1 MINQY
6 TRLLFFLLCCISVY
20 GQEVIGVVENAADQK
35 PIPTVHVINL
45 NKVTMAI
52 TDKQGKFTINAEV
65 NDTLYLS
72 YLGYKSIKIRVSN
85 DFIRYPNT
93 RFQLTELA
101 LALEEVVVRPYQ
113 LTGYLD
119 IDARNIPINRS
130 RRYSIPGLPSGGYEG
145 GNRTPIGEIRILQA
159 VSNPADFLY
168 NIFGKKPKQLRK
180 LKKARANNELRDL
193 LAVKYDRKT
202 LEELLQ
208 IKRIDLD
215 EILRKCS
222 FSDSFIKEAN
232 DLQILEAISGCYEEY
247 KVLNR
252 Q

>member
-1 MINQY
+1 MMKRFTLY
-6 TRLLFFLLCCISVY
+6 FLLFSSSVVF
-20 GQEVIGVVENAADQK
+20 GQEVIGFVENAADQK
-35 PIPTVHVINL
+35 PISTVHIINL
-45 NKVTMAI
+45 NKVTMSI
-52 TDKQGKFTINAEV
+52 TDKKGRFEIDAEV
-65 NDTLYLS
+65 NDTLYFS
-72 YLGYKSIKIRVSN
+72 YLGYKPIKVRVSN
-85 DFIRYPNT
+85 DLIKYPNT

-119 IDARNIPINRS
+119 IDARNIPINRT

-145 GNRTPIGEIRILQA
+145 GRRAPLGEIRILQA
-159 VSNPADFLY
+159 ISNPADFLY
-168 NIFGKKPKQLRK
+168 NIFGRKPNELRK
-180 LKKARANNELRDL
+180 LKKIRANNELRDL

-208 IKRIDLD
+208 IDRIDID

-222 FSDSFIKEAN
+222 FSDSFIKGAN

-252 Q
+252 

>member
-1 MINQY
+1 MSRRFTQII
-6 TRLLFFLLCCISVY
+6 FLVCCYASSY
-20 GQEVIGVVENAADQK
+20 GQEVVGFVERSADQK

-52 TDKQGKFTINAEV
+52 TNKEGKFTIDAEV
-65 NDTLYLS
+65 NDTLYMS
-72 YLGYKSIKIRVSN
+72 YLGYKSLKVRVSN
-85 DFIRYPNT
+85 DLIKYPNT

-119 IDARNIPINRS
+119 VDARNIPINRT
-130 RRYSIPGLPSGGYEG
+130 RRYNIPGLPSGGYEG
-145 GNRTPIGEIRILQA
+145 GNRTPLGEVRILQA
-159 VSNPADFLY
+159 ISNPADFLY
-168 NIFGKKPKQLRK
+168 NIFGRKPAQLRK
-180 LKKARANNELRDL
+180 LKKVRANNELRDL

-208 IKRIDLD
+208 LERIDID

-222 FSDSFIKEAN
+222 FSDSFIKNAN
-232 DLQILEAISGCYEEY
+232 DLQILEAISSCYEEY

-252 Q
+252 

>member
-1 MINQY
+1 MIKRFTQIS
-6 TRLLFFLLCCISVY
+6 FLVCCCAVTY
-20 GQEVIGVVENAADQK
+20 GQEVIGFVENAADQK
-35 PIPTVHVINL
+35 PISTVHVINL

-52 TDKQGKFTINAEV
+52 TNKEGKFSIDAEV

-85 DFIRYPNT
+85 DLIKYPNT

-113 LTGYLD
+113 LTGFLD
-119 IDARNIPINRS
+119 IDARNVPINRT
-130 RRYSIPGLPSGGYEG
+130 RRYNIPGLPSGGYEA
-145 GNRTPIGEIRILQA
+145 GNRTPGSAMRILQA
-159 VSNPADFLY
+159 VTNPADFLH

-180 LKKARANNELRDL
+180 LKKVRANNALRDL

-208 IKRIDLD
+208 LDRVDID

-222 FSDSFIKEAN
+222 FSDSFIKGAN

-252 Q
+252 

>member
-1 MINQY
+1 MMKRFTLY
-6 TRLLFFLLCCISVY
+6 FLLLGCSVVF
-20 GQEVIGVVENAADQK
+20 GQEVIGFVERSADQK
-35 PIPTVHVINL
+35 PIPTVHIINL
-45 NKVTMAI
+45 NKVTMSI
-52 TDKQGKFTINAEV
+52 TDKKGRFEIDAEV
-65 NDTLYLS
+65 NDTLYFS
-72 YLGYKSIKIRVSN
+72 YLGYKSIKVRVSN
-85 DFIRYPNT
+85 DLIKYPNT

-119 IDARNIPINRS
+119 IDARNIPINRT

-145 GNRTPIGEIRILQA
+145 ASRAPLGEIRILQA
-159 VSNPADFLY
+159 ISNPADFLY
-168 NIFGKKPKQLRK
+168 NIFGRKPQQLRK

-208 IKRIDLD
+208 IERIDID
-215 EILRKCS
+215 EILRKCN
-222 FSDSFIKEAN
+222 FSDSFIKDAN

-252 Q
+252 

>member
-1 MINQY
+1 MMKRFTLY
-6 TRLLFFLLCCISVY
+6 FLLLCCSVVF
-20 GQEVIGVVENAADQK
+20 GQEVIGFVERAADEK
-35 PIPTVHVINL
+35 PIPTVHIINL
-45 NKVTMAI
+45 NKVTMSI
-52 TDKQGKFTINAEV
+52 TDKEGRFEIDAEV

-72 YLGYKSIKIRVSN
+72 YLGYKSIKVRVSN
-85 DFIRYPNT
+85 DLIKYPNT

-119 IDARNIPINRS
+119 IDARNVPINRT
-130 RRYSIPGLPSGGYEG
+130 RRYNIPGLPSGGYEA
-145 GNRTPIGEIRILQA
+145 GNRSPGAAMRVLQA
-159 VSNPADFLY
+159 VTNPADFLY
-168 NIFGKKPKQLRK
+168 NIFGRKPNQLRK
-180 LKKARANNELRDL
+180 LKKVRANNELRDL
-193 LAVKYDRKT
+193 LSVKYDRKT

-208 IKRIDLD
+208 LDRIDID

-222 FSDSFIKEAN
+222 FSDSFIKGAN

-252 Q
+252 

>member
-1 MINQY
+1 MMKRF
-6 TRLLFFLLCCISVY
+6 THCFLLMCCFVTF
-20 GQEVIGVVENAADQK
+20 GQEVIGYVENAADQK
-35 PIPTVHVINL
+35 PIPTVHIINL
-45 NKVTMAI
+45 NKVTMSI
-52 TDKQGKFTINAEV
+52 TDKEGKFEIDAEV
-65 NDTLYLS
+65 NDTLYFS
-72 YLGYKSIKIRVSN
+72 YLGYKSIKVRVSN
-85 DFIRYPNT
+85 DLIKYPNT

-145 GNRTPIGEIRILQA
+145 GSRTPLGEIRILQA
-159 VSNPADFLY
+159 ISNPADFLY
-168 NIFGKKPKQLRK
+168 NIFGRKPNQLRK
-180 LKKARANNELRDL
+180 LKKVRTNNELRDL

-208 IKRIDLD
+208 IDRIDID
-215 EILRKCS
+215 EILRKCN
-222 FSDSFIKEAN
+222 FSDGFIKGAN

-252 Q
+252 

>member
-1 MINQY
+1 MMKRF
-6 TRLLFFLLCCISVY
+6 THCFLLMCCSVTF
-20 GQEVIGVVENAADQK
+20 GQEVIGYVENAADQK
-35 PIPTVHVINL
+35 PIPTVHIINL
-45 NKVTMAI
+45 NKVTMSI
-52 TDKQGKFTINAEV
+52 TDKEGKFEIDAEV
-65 NDTLYLS
+65 NDTLYFS
-72 YLGYKSIKIRVSN
+72 YLGYKSIKVRVSN
-85 DFIRYPNT
+85 DLIKYPNT

-145 GNRTPIGEIRILQA
+145 GSRTPLGEIRILQA
-159 VSNPADFLY
+159 ISNPADFLY
-168 NIFGKKPKQLRK
+168 NIFGRKPNQLRK
-180 LKKARANNELRDL
+180 LKKVRTNNELRDL

-208 IKRIDLD
+208 IDRIDID
-215 EILRKCS
+215 EILRKCN
-222 FSDSFIKEAN
+222 FSDSFIKSAN

-252 Q
+252 

>member
-1 MINQY
+1 MMKRFTLY
-6 TRLLFFLLCCISVY
+6 FLLLSCSVVF
-20 GQEVIGVVENAADQK
+20 GQEVIGFVERAADEK
-35 PIPTVHVINL
+35 PISTVHIINL
-45 NKVTMAI
+45 NKVTMSI
-52 TDKQGKFTINAEV
+52 TDKKGRFEIDAEV

-72 YLGYKSIKIRVSN
+72 YLGYKSIKVRVSN
-85 DFIRYPNT
+85 DLIKYPNT

-119 IDARNIPINRS
+119 IDARNVPINRT
-130 RRYSIPGLPSGGYEG
+130 RRYNIPGLPSGGYEA
-145 GNRTPIGEIRILQA
+145 GNRTPGTAMRILQS
-159 VSNPADFLY
+159 VTNPADFLY
-168 NIFGKKPKQLRK
+168 NIFGRKPNQLRK
-180 LKKARANNELRDL
+180 LKKVRANNELRDL

-208 IKRIDLD
+208 IGRVDID

-252 Q
+252 

>member
-1 MINQY
+1 MIRRFTQS
-6 TRLLFFLLCCISVY
+6 FFLLLATTIVY
-20 GQEVIGVVENAADQK
+20 GQEVIGIIEGSADQK

-52 TDKQGKFTINAEV
+52 TDKEGRFTINAEV
-65 NDTLYLS
+65 NDTLYMS
-72 YLGYKSIKIRVSN
+72 YLGYKSIKVRVSN
-85 DFIRYPNT
+85 DLIKYPNT

-130 RRYSIPGLPSGGYEG
+130 RRYNIPGLPSGGYEG
-145 GNRTPIGEIRILQA
+145 GSRTPIGEIRILQA
-159 VSNPADFLY
+159 ISNPADFLY
-168 NIFGKKPKQLRK
+168 NIFGSKPNQLRK
-180 LKKARANNELRDL
+180 LKKARSNNELRDL

-208 IKRIDLD
+208 ISRVDLD
-215 EILRKCS
+215 EVLRKCS
-222 FSDSFIKEAN
+222 FSDSFIKGAN
-232 DLQILEAISGCYEEY
+232 DLQILEAISNCYEEF

-252 Q
+252 

>member
-1 MINQY
+1 MSRRFTQII
-6 TRLLFFLLCCISVY
+6 FLVCCCATSF
-20 GQEVIGVVENAADQK
+20 GQEVIGFVERSADQK
-35 PIPTVHVINL
+35 PIPTVHIINL

-52 TDKQGKFTINAEV
+52 TNKEGKFTIDAEV
-65 NDTLYLS
+65 NDTLYMS
-72 YLGYKSIKIRVSN
+72 YLGFKSIKVRVSN
-85 DFIRYPNT
+85 DLIKYPNT

-119 IDARNIPINRS
+119 IDARNVPINRN
-130 RRYSIPGLPSGGYEG
+130 RRYNIPGLPTGGYEAKRQFPG
-145 GNRTPIGEIRILQA
+145 ADMNIFQA
-159 VSNPADFLY
+159 INNPADFLY
-168 NIFGKKPKQLRK
+168 GIFGKRPRQMKK
-180 LKKARANNELRDL
+180 LKKVRANNELRDL

-208 IKRIDLD
+208 LDRVDID

-222 FSDSFIKEAN
+222 FSDNFIKNAN

-252 Q
+252 

>member
-1 MINQY
+1 MMKRFTLY
-6 TRLLFFLLCCISVY
+6 FLLFSSSVVF
-20 GQEVIGVVENAADQK
+20 GQEVIGIVENAADQK
-35 PIPTVHVINL
+35 PISTVHIINL
-45 NKVTMAI
+45 NKVTMSI
-52 TDKQGKFTINAEV
+52 TDKKGRFEIDAEV
-65 NDTLYLS
+65 NDTLYFS
-72 YLGYKSIKIRVSN
+72 YLGYKPIKVRVSN
-85 DFIRYPNT
+85 DLIKYPNT

-119 IDARNIPINRS
+119 IDARNIPINRT

-145 GNRTPIGEIRILQA
+145 GRRAPLGEIRILQA
-159 VSNPADFLY
+159 ISNPADFLY
-168 NIFGKKPKQLRK
+168 NIFGRKPNELRK
-180 LKKARANNELRDL
+180 LKKIRANNELRDL

-208 IKRIDLD
+208 IDRIDID

-222 FSDSFIKEAN
+222 FSDSFIKGAN

-252 Q
+252 

>member
-1 MINQY
+1 MMKRF
-6 TRLLFFLLCCISVY
+6 TTVLFFVFCLTIAN
-20 GQEVIGVVENAADQK
+20 GQEVIGIVENAADQK
-35 PIPTVHVINL
+35 PISTVHVINL

-52 TDKQGKFTINAEV
+52 TDKEGKFVIDAEV

-85 DFIRYPNT
+85 DLIRYPNT

-130 RRYSIPGLPSGGYEG
+130 RRYSIPGLSSGGYEG

-168 NIFGKKPKQLRK
+168 NIFGSKPNQLRK
-180 LKKARANNELRDL
+180 LKRVRANNELRDL

-208 IKRIDLD
+208 IARIDLD
-215 EILRKCS
+215 EILRNCN
-222 FSDSFIKEAN
+222 FSDSFIREAN

-247 KVLNR
+247 KVLR
-252 Q
+252 R

>member
-1 MINQY
+1 MMKRFTLY
-6 TRLLFFLLCCISVY
+6 FLLFSSSVIF
-20 GQEVIGVVENAADQK
+20 GQEVIGIVENAADQK
-35 PIPTVHVINL
+35 PISTVHIINL
-45 NKVTMAI
+45 NKVTMSI
-52 TDKQGKFTINAEV
+52 TDKKGRFEIDAEV
-65 NDTLYLS
+65 NDTLYFS
-72 YLGYKSIKIRVSN
+72 YLGYKPIKVRVSN
-85 DFIRYPNT
+85 DLIKYPNT

-119 IDARNIPINRS
+119 IDARNIPINRT

-145 GNRTPIGEIRILQA
+145 GRRAPLGEIRILQA
-159 VSNPADFLY
+159 ISNPADFLY
-168 NIFGKKPKQLRK
+168 NIFGRKPNELRK
-180 LKKARANNELRDL
+180 LKKIRANNELRDL

-208 IKRIDLD
+208 IDRIDID

-222 FSDSFIKEAN
+222 FSDSFIKGAN

-252 Q
+252 

>member
-1 MINQY
+1 MMKRFTLY
-6 TRLLFFLLCCISVY
+6 FLLLCCSVVF
-20 GQEVIGVVENAADQK
+20 GQEVIGFVERAADEK
-35 PIPTVHVINL
+35 PIPTVHIINL
-45 NKVTMAI
+45 NKVTMSI
-52 TDKQGKFTINAEV
+52 TDKEGRFEIDAEV

-72 YLGYKSIKIRVSN
+72 YLGYKSIKVRVSN
-85 DFIRYPNT
+85 DLIKYPNT

-119 IDARNIPINRS
+119 IDARNVPINRT
-130 RRYSIPGLPSGGYEG
+130 RRYNIPGLPSGGYEA
-145 GNRTPIGEIRILQA
+145 GNRSPGAAMRVLQA
-159 VSNPADFLY
+159 VTNPADFLH
-168 NIFGKKPKQLRK
+168 NIFGRKPNQLRK
-180 LKKARANNELRDL
+180 LKKVRANNELRDL

-208 IKRIDLD
+208 LDRIDID

-222 FSDSFIKEAN
+222 FSDSFIKGAN

-252 Q
+252 

>member
-1 MINQY
+1 MS
-6 TRLLFFLLCCISVY
+6 IS
-20 GQEVIGVVENAADQK
+20 
-35 PIPTVHVINL
+35 
-45 NKVTMAI
+45 
-52 TDKQGKFTINAEV
+52 DKQGKFIIDAEI
-65 NDTLYLS
+65 NDTLYFS
-72 YLGYKSIKIRVSN
+72 YLGYKSIKVRVSN
-85 DFIRYPNT
+85 DLIKYPNT

-101 LALEEVVVRPYQ
+101 LALEEVIVRPYQ

-119 IDARNIPINRS
+119 IDARNIPINRT
-130 RRYSIPGLPSGGYEG
+130 RRYNIPGLLSGGYEG

-159 VSNPADFLY
+159 ISNPADFLY

-208 IKRIDLD
+208 IERIDLD

-222 FSDSFIKEAN
+222 FSDSFIKGAN
-232 DLQILEAISGCYEEY
+232 DLQILEAISNCYEEY

-252 Q
+252 

>member
-1 MINQY
+1 MMKRF
-6 TRLLFFLLCCISVY
+6 TLCFLILCSTVTF
-20 GQEVIGVVENAADQK
+20 GQEVIGFVENAADQK

-45 NKVTMAI
+45 NKVTMSI
-52 TDKQGKFTINAEV
+52 TDKEGKFTIAAEV

-72 YLGYKSIKIRVSN
+72 YLGYKSIKVRVSN
-85 DFIRYPNT
+85 DLIKYPNT

-119 IDARNIPINRS
+119 IDARNIPINRT
-130 RRYSIPGLPSGGYEG
+130 RRYNIPGLPSGGYEA
-145 GNRTPIGEIRILQA
+145 GNQTPGTAMRILQA
-159 VSNPADFLY
+159 VTNPADFLH
-168 NIFGKKPKQLRK
+168 NIFGRKPNQLRK
-180 LKKARANNELRDL
+180 LKKVRANNALRDL

-208 IKRIDLD
+208 IDRIDID

-222 FSDSFIKEAN
+222 FSDSFIQGAN

-252 Q
+252 

>member
-1 MINQY
+1 MMKRFTLY
-6 TRLLFFLLCCISVY
+6 FLLLCCSVVF
-20 GQEVIGVVENAADQK
+20 GQEVIGFVERAADEK
-35 PIPTVHVINL
+35 PIPTVHIINL
-45 NKVTMAI
+45 NKVTMSI
-52 TDKQGKFTINAEV
+52 TDKEGRFEIDAEV

-72 YLGYKSIKIRVSN
+72 YLGYKSIKVRVSN
-85 DFIRYPNT
+85 DLIKYPNT

-119 IDARNIPINRS
+119 IDARNVPINRT
-130 RRYSIPGLPSGGYEG
+130 RRYNIPGLPSGGYEA
-145 GNRTPIGEIRILQA
+145 GNRSPGAAMRVLQA
-159 VSNPADFLY
+159 VTNPADFLY
-168 NIFGKKPKQLRK
+168 NIFGRKPNQLRK
-180 LKKARANNELRDL
+180 LKKVRANNELRDL

-208 IKRIDLD
+208 LDRIDID

-222 FSDSFIKEAN
+222 FSDSFIKGAN

-252 Q
+252 

>member
-1 MINQY
+1 MSIRFTQII
-6 TRLLFFLLCCISVY
+6 FLVCCCATSF
-20 GQEVIGVVENAADQK
+20 GQEVIGFVERSADQK
-35 PIPTVHVINL
+35 PIPTVHIINL

-52 TDKQGKFTINAEV
+52 TNKEGKFVIDAEV
-65 NDTLYLS
+65 NDTLYMS
-72 YLGYKSIKIRVSN
+72 YLGYKSIKVRVSN
-85 DFIRYPNT
+85 DLIKYPNT

-119 IDARNIPINRS
+119 IDARNVPINRN
-130 RRYSIPGLPSGGYEG
+130 RRYNIPGLPTGGYEAKRQFPG
-145 GNRTPIGEIRILQA
+145 TDMNIFQA
-159 VSNPADFLY
+159 INNPADFLY
-168 NIFGKKPKQLRK
+168 GIFGKRPRQMIK
-180 LKKARANNELRDL
+180 LKKVRANNELRDL

-208 IKRIDLD
+208 LDRVDID

-222 FSDSFIKEAN
+222 FSDSFIKNAN

-252 Q
+252 

>member
-1 MINQY
+1 MMKRF
-6 TRLLFFLLCCISVY
+6 THCFLLMCCSVTF
-20 GQEVIGVVENAADQK
+20 GQEVIGYVENAADQK
-35 PIPTVHVINL
+35 PIQTVHIINL
-45 NKVTMAI
+45 NKVTMSI
-52 TDKQGKFTINAEV
+52 TDKEGKFEIDAEV
-65 NDTLYLS
+65 NDTLYFS
-72 YLGYKSIKIRVSN
+72 YLGYKSIKVRVSN
-85 DFIRYPNT
+85 DLIKYPNT

-145 GNRTPIGEIRILQA
+145 GSRTPLGEIRILQA
-159 VSNPADFLY
+159 ISNPADFLY
-168 NIFGKKPKQLRK
+168 NIFGRKPNQLRK
-180 LKKARANNELRDL
+180 LKKVRTNNELRDL

-208 IKRIDLD
+208 IDRIDID
-215 EILRKCS
+215 EILRKCN
-222 FSDSFIKEAN
+222 FSDGFIKGAN

-252 Q
+252 

>member
-1 MINQY
+1 MRNRFTY
-6 TRLLFFLLCCISVY
+6 FFLFLFFSTVGY
-20 GQEVIGVVENAADQK
+20 GQEVIGYVENAADQK

-45 NKVTMAI
+45 NKVTMSI
-52 TDKQGKFTINAEV
+52 TDKEGKFTIDAEV

-85 DFIRYPNT
+85 DLIKYPNT

-119 IDARNIPINRS
+119 IDARNIPINRN
-130 RRYSIPGLPSGGYEG
+130 RRYSIPGLPSGGYEAG
-145 GNRTPIGEIRILQA
+145 TSSSGVAQRIWEA
-159 VSNPADFLY
+159 VNNPADFLY
-168 NIFGKKPKQLRK
+168 SIFGKNPSQLRK
-180 LKKARANNELRDL
+180 LKKVKANNELRDL

-208 IKRIDLD
+208 LERIDID

-222 FSDSFIKEAN
+222 FSDSFIKGAN

-252 Q
+252 